1 VPAFRAFVCNRG
13 RSCASR
19 FLDLHA
25 REAYDRRIKGQPASV
40 EPRKGRSLLQ
50 RVEPSDKKNT
60 MKRIIFI
67 TSAAVLAFAAVAAAQ
82 SSSTKPL
89 ADVAKT
95 EEARRQQ
102 TKKPAKVITNSDLK
116 PDISKGVPPQ
126 PTVTGVDASANASP
140 GNTSPD
146 KPASAPGPAKDQ
158 AYWAGRIKT
167 ARDLL
172 TRQQLFADSLQ
183 TRINSLTT
191 DFVNR
196 DDPAQRAKIETDR
209 KTALAELEKVKKEMA
224 DTTKQIA
231 AIEEEARRAGVPL
244 GWLRPGA

>member
-1 VPAFRAFVCNRG
+1 
-13 RSCASR
+13 
-19 FLDLHA
+19 
-25 REAYDRRIKGQPASV
+25 
-40 EPRKGRSLLQ
+40 
-50 RVEPSDKKNT
+50 

-67 TSAAVLAFAAVAAAQ
+67 TSAAVLAVAAVAAAQ

-116 PDISKGVPPQ
+116 PDNSKGVPPP
-126 PTVTGVDASANASP
+126 PTVTTTDESANTSP

-146 KPASAPGPAKDQ
+146 KPAAAAAPAKDQ

-231 AIEEEARRAGVPL
+231 AIEDEARRAGVPV